1 MELAA
6 NLKVVGW
13 LLQSI
18 GREGIRPREGYTHV
32 AIVLKLARFMLVLC
46 YGLVVARNF
55 KRVSQEP
62 VSFSWWSRCKTA
74 GKKHDSCFPDFFCIY
89 GPPVT
94 DAKGGNHFRN
104 SKRGPAYSKSY

>member
-62 VSFSWWSRCKTA
+62 VSLV
-74 GKKHDSCFPDFFCIY
+74 GGH
-89 GPPVT
+89 
-94 DAKGGNHFRN
+94 DAKLPERN
-104 SKRGPAYSKSY
+104 TIHVFQTFSAYMVHR